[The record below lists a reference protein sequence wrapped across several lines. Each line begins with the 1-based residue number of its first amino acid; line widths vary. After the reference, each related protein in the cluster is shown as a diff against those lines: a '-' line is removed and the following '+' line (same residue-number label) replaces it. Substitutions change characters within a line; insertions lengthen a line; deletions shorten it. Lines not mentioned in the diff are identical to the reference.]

1 MRQEKNKQNTSREH
15 PQVIISKVKLLL
27 FSPTFIYL
35 SVFIVNNEIM
45 KKRCAYI
52 RAPSPICSLNG
63 IY

>member
-52 RAPSPICSLNG
+52 RVPNPICRQNG